1 MDNNFNNMNKIISYP
16 IIAGYVFRKRA
27 VERNKPYFIKTPLSL
42 YRQQFTQLYKS
53 IKKEPN

>member
-1 MDNNFNNMNKIISYP
+1 MNKIISYP

-27 VERNKPYFIKTPLSL
+27 VERNKPYFIKTPLS
-42 YRQQFTQLYKS
+42 TQLYKS